1 MTNAGKSHKLELR
14 KGAIVCPNCSR
25 PIRGVRLLPG
35 AAVRNETVMCQQCRT
50 ILLIHVQEASAT
62 YEIARAVISSTEGS

>member
-1 MTNAGKSHKLELR
+1 MTKTEKVYKLELR
-14 KGAIVCPNCSR
+14 KGAIICPCCAR

-62 YEIARAVISSTEGS
+62 YQIARAVISSTEGS

>member
-1 MTNAGKSHKLELR
+1 MTNSGKVYKLELR
-14 KGAIVCPNCSR
+14 KGAIICPICSR

-35 AAVRNETVMCQQCRT
+35 AEVRNETVMCRQCRV

-62 YEIARAVISSTEGS
+62 YQIARAVISSTESS